1 MVYWRHLSAM
11 SIVLVLFFLS
21 LAFANW
27 TMFQTILGLSMF
39 SLFLALTLW
48 EIRLNSK
55 QVKRPRLQ
63 VILTYICIYVSL
75 FLFNMSVHQT
85 SLSTFGQTNVIQFW
99 NEHDTIVHLEGKTY
113 HLIWSKS
120 TFPRTVY
127 FYNLYGRKGLFF
139 QRLNDEV
146 IYYSPSISRGVDRG
160 AVGTF
165 LRGIKG
171 EKDQIGD

>member
-1 MVYWRHLSAM
+1 MVYWRHLYAM

-85 SLSTFGQTNVIQFW
+85 SLSTFGQTNV
-99 NEHDTIVHLEGKTY
+99 HLEGKTY

-171 EKDQIGD
+171 EKDQIDD

>member
-1 MVYWRHLSAM
+1 MVYWRHLYAM

-113 HLIWSKS
+113 H
-120 TFPRTVY
+120 
-127 FYNLYGRKGLFF
+127 
-139 QRLNDEV
+139 
-146 IYYSPSISRGVDRG
+146 
-160 AVGTF
+160 
-165 LRGIKG
+165 
-171 EKDQIGD
+171 